1 MKCNFMKV
9 AFEREY
15 PQLGQRIKTLRE
27 SSQKSLTQLAA
38 DAGIS
43 TPHWNRIENE
53 KVRVLPW
60 ETLRSIEQA
69 LETDLG
75 ISFD

>member
-1 MKCNFMKV
+1 MKCDFMKV
-9 AFEREY
+9 AFEREC
-15 PQLGQRIKTLRE
+15 PNLGQRIKTLRE
-27 SSQKSLTQLAA
+27 SSRKSLTQLAA

-60 ETLRSIEQA
+60 ATLQSIEKA
-69 LETDLG
+69 LETSLG
-75 ISFD
+75 ISID